1 MPTRQE
7 ESNRSVPCHRRGLII
22 VVSAPSGTG
31 KTTVLKKLRERHPE
45 YVYSVSATTRPPRE
59 GEEDGKDYFFI
70 SDAEFRKGI
79 EAGEFAEWAEVHGHL
94 YGTPERFLESHV
106 SRGNDVVLDIDTQ
119 GAFQLKKKHPEAI
132 LIFLAP
138 PSFEELERRLR
149 SRKTE
154 PDDLVE
160 RRLNAAK
167 RELEL
172 SNQYDH
178 AVVNR
183 EIDPAV
189 DDIEAVI
196 EKERARH

>member
-1 MPTRQE
+1 MPTRRE
-7 ESNRSVPCHRRGLII
+7 ESNQSLPRQRRGLII

-31 KTTVLKKLRERHPE
+31 KTTVLKRLRERHPE
-45 YVYSVSATTRPPRE
+45 YVYSVSATTRPPRQ
-59 GEEDGKDYFFI
+59 GEEEGKDYFFI
-70 SDAEFRKGI
+70 SDREFRKGI
-79 EAGEFAEWAEVHGHL
+79 QRAEFAEWAEVHGHL

-106 SRGNDVVLDIDTQ
+106 SIGDDVILDIDTQ

-154 PDDLVE
+154 PEDVVE
-160 RRLNAAK
+160 RRLDVAK

-172 SNQYDH
+172 KNEYDH
-178 AVVNR
+178 VVVNT
-183 EIDPAV
+183 EIDVAV
-189 DDIEAVI
+189 AGIEAVI
-196 EKERARH
+196 EQERSRR